1 MKEHSLKTRGITG
14 KLRRCISLLLVLSLV
29 LPGALPVRAAE
40 NGSSEVLQETIR
52 LEDEESVPET
62 ATPEMEEGVPET
74 AAPEME
80 ESVPGTATPEMEES
94 VPGTVTLENE
104 DMSPEAVVPGNG
116 ENAPAAEELQNPVQ
130 QMIDALPDTVTEEN
144 AEDVRTQLTAID
156 EAKAELSDEELEALD
171 ITKYQA
177 AVEALLKL
185 EGMAGANE
193 AEVLADTI
201 TLNSNITINNSNKGN
216 YNGKVITGS
225 TTKNQIT
232 ISGTSVSFTIRDLH
246 LLLEHSSSDKNL
258 MHAAIKL
265 ENNASLT
272 LSLEGANE
280 IRGGNMHAGIEVPA
294 GCSVTIR
301 GSGSLTVTGGYGA
314 AGIGAAWGSE
324 TTPNGDGRTV
334 GSITIE
340 GGTVNAY
347 GSQGA
352 AGIGGTVSCCTGRV
366 TISGG
371 TVYAKGSVKTEGNMA
386 VIGAGI
392 GGGHAG
398 YLESISITGG
408 SVTAEGITK
417 NTFYSSAIGSAGG
430 NLVSGSAN
438 CGDISITGG
447 SVICKGNYA
456 IGRPRDD
463 GGTGSVTFGDGASVR
478 LNGGK
483 VNPKPS
489 GAQEYTISGEVYDT
503 SLTGNQNAVFTVNGN
518 PYEVTVNHDGVRPC
532 YGTFSDKL
540 YIAGGI
546 KSAALTINGTTY
558 TATPQVSGSK
568 VSLTF
573 GTKEDYFYGKLNAT
587 IYDTAITGERDVT
600 LSCGDTSWSGRM
612 AVSEDEPYCGSF
624 TADKLILKGSDKG
637 KSLTVTVQSN
647 DKTWTQDVTIQ
658 EEMNVTVGEQEYFYC
673 TVEGV
678 VYNETITGDQN
689 IGVNL
694 FGRVTY
700 PYTARLYKTAE
711 NCGEFRLEKGIFP
724 LTSMGQMEDIYVK
737 LESDQRYKSKSTVG
751 TNIIVSFNT
760 PIFPQNLQADLSK
773 GNITFSE
780 KYGEP
785 RVTYTEDGGE
795 KTWVLDRTAGCE
807 VIQSGTG
814 ATGNRLTFNIPGGI
828 NVRIRDLNMSSAE
841 DSPIEI
847 SGAVALEAEG
857 NNTVSASAAGAAAI
871 HVPEGSGLT
880 LAGSGSLHASAGTS
894 GGAGIGGDSGES
906 SGAIAIA
913 SAVVTAAGG
922 AGAAGIGGGSSGAG
936 DVAISG
942 GTVIAAGGTGAAG
955 VGDGAGGSG
964 SGTVITGG
972 TVKASGETAVTA
984 PKDAEGNSLSLR
996 TVTLEGLTAK
1006 TLIDEASGLGK
1017 DVYTDDG
1024 GRLYLYVKALP
1035 EAITANGVRYVH
1047 ESRESLQY
1055 LSELEVSLTGYAT
1068 EKMYDGKAMPEPEA
1082 GQLTGV
1088 SGSDVT
1094 FRWYQEKELLSAPP
1108 VKAGDYT
1115 LRIYQGD
1122 HWKDFPIKISQKP
1135 LTITAK
1141 DQTVAY
1147 GDPVDSGVDQVTVG
1161 ELAEGDAL
1169 ERITL
1174 SAAETSLGTHAG
1186 AVLAAEA
1193 QILRG
1198 TTDVS
1203 ASYDIT
1209 YIPGGLTVGRG
1220 TPRVEKLPDASEITY
1235 GQPLSDSTLT
1245 GGEVSCEGTFAWK
1258 EKVDLPS
1265 AGTREYEAVFTPAD
1279 KSYDSVTVQVSV
1291 TVKPAPLTIGYVNMS
1306 SKAYDGTCDDLVAY
1320 LDLKGYV
1327 EGHGLRFRRDFT
1339 ATAVYDDPEVGT
1351 DKWVTI
1357 TVTLADTVTN
1367 YCLPENVCR
1376 VQTGIIRKRSLDETD
1391 TTITLPQERYVWD
1404 GKGELVKP
1412 VPTGVSFEM
1421 NGETFEIQPDEYT
1434 VSYENN
1440 NKFGDKAAVVVT
1452 INGKSYEGTVRKY
1465 FSIICPHDDTAD
1477 GTCNIC
1483 GRSADIVVRAGG
1495 GPFYYFEPV
1504 DMAAAWEKAC
1514 SSYTGEAVTVEVQHT
1529 TAWASPLE
1537 LSGGKKI
1544 DLRITDYRQSF
1555 DATVN
1560 VTDGEL
1566 TMTSGSPADA
1576 SGCVVNLSGT
1586 GKFTLNNGAV
1596 KDVSMAGGQFTM
1608 NSGRLY
1614 GDLKVGD
1621 AASQLTVNNGE
1632 IHSVILEADADV
1644 SITGGSIDSL
1654 TAAASLIKTKIT
1666 GGSFGSITVPE
1677 GTGVGMLLPEGYIYC
1692 DGLGAKIEDTSVST
1706 LSDVIVMKDSAHTI
1720 SELDLR
1726 EKASG
1731 YGDLETD
1738 GYHWTNESG
1747 AWALSLKDCAV
1758 TGSVIFPDNI
1768 GEITIHLEERNQ
1780 VGGFFAVK
1788 GKRWSGVDYDP
1799 TYPFNFVFTGTGS
1812 LRVAGMLG
1820 GHSSSKNRLTVEKG
1834 VTVSAP
1840 GGIAVVEGTLT
1851 VRGNVS
1857 VVAAGGNAAVMAGK
1871 LLIDGGSLKVSG
1883 VRGVS
1888 LNGIYNGNERD
1899 FSDVFVMTGSGTLA
1913 ADCTDYNIVVQTN
1926 RPLTAQEIK
1935 TVFRFPDG
1943 NYIPAGYSVR
1953 CASNGNY
1960 NMMSIVSAAVSDET
1974 VFAGSGIGGSLTLER
1989 QPYSVML
1996 VQERMPYTG
2005 ELVEPE
2011 VKVTDIDNE
2020 VLSAD
2025 NYEIAY
2031 SNNTEIG
2038 TGTVTVTGKN
2048 GHDFSAT
2055 LSFTIYCPHTSFA
2068 EADGKCAVCGETVV
2082 AQVAEGGHT
2091 ANYTDLA
2098 AAWEEIQGKTTELTL
2113 LSDQE
2118 VQGTLTL
2125 SEGTDLTLQ
2134 MEEGVTL
2141 SCSWSYT
2148 DTMKVEGTLRVKS
2161 GSLQSENAKAVNVQ
2175 GGTLE
2180 VTGGTVGNI
2189 KVNDGTASISGG
2201 TVGYVS
2207 AGYSMVSVSGGT
2219 LDWVEADDGTTSISG
2234 GTMDRV
2240 TISYGSA
2247 TSISGGTMNELNI
2260 YYTSAASISGG
2271 RIEKEIYK
2279 LGTSTPPFCSMLEDG
2294 YAYRQDGAGWVTS
2307 EPEDGNTLTGPIEIL
2322 PIPVKVTGQKASP
2335 EAVEVGYIESPV
2347 LTVEAEAVGE
2357 GALTYQW
2364 YQVNAET
2371 AEGAGGETTGGESTG
2386 GEAAG
2391 GTAAGEAIT
2400 GATGS
2405 TYTLPDGLAIGEYQY
2420 YCAVTCD
2427 GYTVNS
2433 GTITVAVKKR
2443 TFAVTIETDGNCRI
2457 NAVLVDSED
2466 GEDAGILVQNGDRV
2480 PEGAILKVTTTANE
2494 GYELTSSPAQSSY
2507 TVTENLTL
2515 HAAASPIT
2523 YTLTVKH
2530 ENGAEPEVDIGNLT
2544 AIPRDTTVTLT
2555 AGAANEG
2562 YEFIGW
2568 YQPNGKILADS
2579 AEYRVSV
2586 NTDLSVEARYQK
2598 KSGVVT
2604 FMANGRIEYSFIG
2617 VEIAESDFPAA
2628 PSAYSGFEFTGWDQT
2643 VAEINTI
2650 LAVGQSVT
2658 VTAQFAPV
2666 KQTSVITVY
2675 NGEAETPETV
2685 TLEESKWYAV
2695 KAIPVEGKHF
2705 AYWTMDGAILTYGQT
2720 ANVRVVSD
2728 CTLKAVYSTA
2738 VTEAEGTALLKTAA
2752 YHADTKKLV
2761 MVAYLTVPEGCRI
2774 NNAGLLAVSESY
2786 NGYGPEQDLTFD
2798 NAQYIKTSAAA
2809 VGKSAPVTYTWT
2821 KSSVSIGDT
2830 WYARAY
2836 VTYEDA
2842 DGQQHTV
2849 YGDRVTVTAGE
2860 DYDAA
2865 EKGTAKI
2872 TSSSYDSATKKA
2884 KFVAYTTVPA
2894 GAVIS
2899 KAGLVAASSSFDANN
2914 TILTAENAEY
2924 VKASTLAVGKSA
2936 PVTYTWTKSK
2946 VNSGDT
2952 WYVRAYLVYTL
2963 NGTEHTV
2970 YGALVRFTAQ

>member
-104 DMSPEAVVPGNG
+104 DMSPEAVVPENG

-324 TTPNGDGRTV
+324 TTPNGDGQTV

-558 TATPQVSGSK
+558 TAQPQVSGSK

-624 TADKLILKGSDKG
+624 TAEKLILKGSDKG

-658 EEMNVTVGEQEYFYC
+658 EEMNVTVGKQEYFYC

-678 VYNETITGDQN
+678 VYDASITGDQD

-694 FGRVTY
+694 YGSVRY
-700 PYTARLYKTAE
+700 PHTARLYKTAE
-711 NCGEFRLEKGIFP
+711 NCGEFRLEKGILP
-724 LTSMGQMEDIYVK
+724 LSYMDLGTDVYVR
-737 LESDQRYKSKSTVG
+737 LESDKRWKKMSTVG
-751 TNIIVSFNT
+751 KNIIVSLGN
-760 PIFPQNLQADLSK
+760 PVLPQNLQADLSK

-814 ATGNRLTFNIPGGI
+814 ATGNRLTFNIPGRI

-857 NNTVSASAAGAAAI
+857 NNTVSASAAAAAAI

-972 TVKASGETAVTA
+972 TVKASGTTAVTA

-996 TVTLEGLTAK
+996 TVTLAGLTAK

-1024 GRLYLYVKALP
+1024 GRLYLYVKVLP
-1035 EAITANGVRYVH
+1035 EAITAEGVRYVH

-1306 SKAYDGTCDDLVAY
+1306 SKAYDGTRDDLVAY

-1376 VQTGIIRKRSLDETD
+1376 VKTGIIRKRPLDETD
-1391 TTITLPQERYVWD
+1391 TTITLPQEKYVWD
-1404 GKGELVKP
+1404 GKSEPFAP

-1421 NGETFEIQPDEYT
+1421 NGETYEIQPDEYT

-1465 FSIICPHDDTAD
+1465 FSIICPHDDKAD

-1483 GRSADIVVRAGG
+1483 GRSADIVVKADG

-1514 SSYTGEAVTVEVQHT
+1514 SSYAGEAVTVEVQHT
-1529 TAWASPLE
+1529 TAWDSPLV
-1537 LSGGKKI
+1537 LDGGEKI
-1544 DLRITDYRQSF
+1544 DLRIKDYRQSF

-1566 TMTSGSPADA
+1566 TMTSGIPADA

-1614 GDLKVGD
+1614 GDLKAGD

-1654 TAAASLIKTKIT
+1654 TAAASLTKTKIT

-1692 DGLGAKIEDTSVST
+1692 DGLGAKIEDTSVTT
-1706 LSDVIVMKDSAHTI
+1706 LSDVTVMRDSAHTI

-1726 EKASG
+1726 GKSSG
-1731 YGDLETD
+1731 YGDLETE

-1768 GEITIHLEERNQ
+1768 GEITIHLAGRNQ

-1788 GKRWSGVDYDP
+1788 GIRWSGYDRDP

-1812 LRVAGMLG
+1812 LRVAGLLG
-1820 GHSSSKNRLTVEKG
+1820 GSSADDNKITVESG
-1834 VTVSAP
+1834 VTVNAP
-1840 GGIAVVEGTLT
+1840 GGIIVANGTLT
-1851 VRGNVS
+1851 VRGKVS
-1857 VVAAGGNAAVMAGK
+1857 AVAVGDVAIRAGK

-1883 VRGVS
+1883 VGGVN
-1888 LNGIYNGNERD
+1888 LNGIYDGNGRD
-1899 FSDVFVMTGSGTLA
+1899 LSDAFVMDGSGTLA
-1913 ADCTDYNIVVQTN
+1913 ADCTDYNIVVQSN

-1935 TVFRFPDG
+1935 TVFRFADG
-1943 NYIPAGYSVR
+1943 NYIPAGYSLR

-1960 NMMSIVSAAVSDET
+1960 NMMSIVRYTVSDEA

-1996 VQERMPYTG
+1996 ARERMPYTG
-2005 ELVEPE
+2005 EPVEPK
-2011 VKVTDIDNE
+2011 VTVTDIDNE
-2020 VLSAD
+2020 VLSPD
-2025 NYEIAY
+2025 NYKVSY
-2031 SNNTEIG
+2031 SGNIEIG
-2038 TGTVTVTGKN
+2038 TGTVTVTGRN

-2055 LSFTIYCPHTSFA
+2055 LSFTIYCPHTFVT
-2068 EADGKCAVCGETVV
+2068 EDGKCGICGEAVV

-2098 AAWEEIQGKTTELTL
+2098 AAWKEIQEKTAELTL
-2113 LSDQE
+2113 LSSQE
-2118 VQGTLTL
+2118 VQNTLTL

-2134 MEEGVTL
+2134 MKEGVTL
-2141 SCSWSYT
+2141 SCSGYYT
-2148 DTMKVEGTLRVKS
+2148 DTVRVEGTLRVKS
-2161 GSLQSENAKAVNVQ
+2161 GSLQSERSKAVNVQ
-2175 GGTLE
+2175 GGMLE
-2180 VTGGTVGNI
+2180 VTGGALGSVE
-2189 KVNDGTASISGG
+2189 VSDGTAGISGGTVDELDIYDKSGVSSISGG
-2201 TVGYVS
+2201 TVGKVYVNDKVS
-2207 AGYSMVSVSGGT
+2207 AK
-2219 LDWVEADDGTTSISG
+2219 ISG
-2234 GTMDRV
+2234 GTMD
-2240 TISYGSA
+2240 
-2247 TSISGGTMNELNI
+2247 ELNI
-2260 YYTSAASISGG
+2260 YNTSEVTISGG
-2271 RIEKEIYK
+2271 RVKNQIYK
-2279 LGTSTPPFCSMLEDG
+2279 ECTDITFASMLADG
-2294 YAYRQDGAGWVTS
+2294 YAYKLAGGWLTS
-2307 EPEDGNTLTGPIEIL
+2307 EPEGDTLTGPIEIL
-2322 PIPVKVTGQKASP
+2322 PAPVKVTGQKATP
-2335 EAVEVGYIESPV
+2335 EAVEVGYTESPV
-2347 LTVEAEAVGE
+2347 LTVEAEAAGE

-2371 AEGAGGETTGGESTG
+2371 AEGAGGESTG

-2433 GTITVAVKKR
+2433 GTITVAVKQSFTIEVASR
-2443 TFAVTIETDGNCRI
+2443 LDGEEGAIADISGGGRVMEGSQTTVIAPAVDGCTFNGWYNGEVNVSANLSYTFTPTENMTLVAVYTSNAKVTVTIEGLNSAEFT
-2457 NAVLVDSED
+2457 VDSLATAQTTYRKEVAT
-2466 GEDAGILVQNGDRV
+2466 GSKLKLTAVEPDRV
-2480 PEGAILKVTTTANE
+2480 SAWLNDSDRVIGTGESIEV
-2494 GYELTSSPAQSSY
+2494 
-2507 TVTENLTL
+2507 TVTGNMTIKLMYK
-2515 HAAASPIT
+2515 AAAENRTMVEYVSDYGQLLSYQSYAENDTIEPPT
-2523 YTLTVKH
+2523 APSKLGYT
-2530 ENGAEPEVDIGNLT
+2530 
-2544 AIPRDTTVTLT
+2544 
-2555 AGAANEG
+2555 
-2562 YEFIGW
+2562 FIGW
-2568 YQPNGKILADS
+2568 
-2579 AEYRVSV
+2579 
-2586 NTDLSVEARYQK
+2586 DLSVDEIREKIKAGEQHITVKPLYEANNTNFTVTVKYPDGTLADDTYTGTEG
-2598 KSGVVT
+2598 SG
-2604 FMANGRIEYSFIG
+2604 
-2617 VEIAESDFPAA
+2617 
-2628 PSAYSGFEFTGWDQT
+2628 
-2643 VAEINTI
+2643 
-2650 LAVGQSVT
+2650 LT
-2658 VTAQFAPV
+2658 VTA
-2666 KQTSVITVY
+2666 KDID
-2675 NGEAETPETV
+2675 
-2685 TLEESKWYAV
+2685 
-2695 KAIPVEGKHF
+2695 GKVF
-2705 AYWTMDGAILTYGQT
+2705 AYWT
-2720 ANVRVVSD
+2720 
-2728 CTLKAVYSTA
+2728 
-2738 VTEAEGTALLKTAA
+2738 
-2752 YHADTKKLV
+2752 
-2761 MVAYLTVPEGCRI
+2761 
-2774 NNAGLLAVSESY
+2774 
-2786 NGYGPEQDLTFD
+2786 
-2798 NAQYIKTSAAA
+2798 
-2809 VGKSAPVTYTWT
+2809 
-2821 KSSVSIGDT
+2821 
-2830 WYARAY
+2830 
-2836 VTYEDA
+2836 DA
-2842 DGQQHTV
+2842 DGKILSYEQSYFV
-2849 YGDRVTVTAGE
+2849 RVTSDVALTANYEDKAVEVKPVIAMTAMYASIIGGKNKVSFTATRSVPE
-2860 DYDAA
+2860 DYTLLEQGILYGTDSALAGNDAMVLN
-2865 EKGTAKI
+2865 GTNVRKSK
-2872 TSSSYDSATKKA
+2872 SSSLT
-2884 KFVAYTTVPA
+2884 
-2894 GAVIS
+2894 
-2899 KAGLVAASSSFDANN
+2899 NN
-2914 TILTAENAEY
+2914 
-2924 VKASTLAVGKSA
+2924 G
-2936 PVTYTWTKSK
+2936 
-2946 VNSGDT
+2946 
-2952 WYVRAYLVYTL
+2952 VYTL
-2963 NGTEHTV
+2963 NISVGAKTDMNVYTRGYMIIRNNLTNNVETV
-2970 YGALVRFTAQ
+2970 YSDIVYDSFNGLYK